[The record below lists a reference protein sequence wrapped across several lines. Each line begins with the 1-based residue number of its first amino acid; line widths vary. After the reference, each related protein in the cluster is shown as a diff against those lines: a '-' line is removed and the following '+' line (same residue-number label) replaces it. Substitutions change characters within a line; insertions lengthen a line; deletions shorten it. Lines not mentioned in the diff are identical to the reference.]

1 MSFEMDQLSG
11 DDSSSSSKFGS
22 SDEEVHEL
30 LVVNSQVTGIQRY
43 QFQPRRDSY
52 DSEVTLRVGWRHGGR
67 MSIGCGEESTFV
79 RLGNLNWYV
88 FVIL

>member
-30 LVVNSQVTGIQRY
+30 LVVNSHVTGIEIPIPTEAR
-43 QFQPRRDSY
+43 
-52 DSEVTLRVGWRHGGR
+52 
-67 MSIGCGEESTFV
+67 FV
-79 RLGNLNWYV
+79 RQ
-88 FVIL
+88 